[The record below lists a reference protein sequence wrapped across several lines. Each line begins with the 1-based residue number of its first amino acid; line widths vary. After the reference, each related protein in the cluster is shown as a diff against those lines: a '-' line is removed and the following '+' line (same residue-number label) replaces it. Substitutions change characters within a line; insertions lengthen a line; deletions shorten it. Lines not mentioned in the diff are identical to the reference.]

1 MLDSTRP
8 FVHRTLSGPIMPI
21 LLLTIMLS
29 GMGFGLVLPAFLFY
43 AQNLGGSAIIATTI
57 VGAYSLG
64 QFIANPVWGRMSDR
78 FGRKPM
84 LLLSMGGMTLA
95 YLVMAFAEN
104 LWVLGIARLLTGLL
118 GGNMPVAMA
127 YITDI
132 TPIEKRAQGMGLI
145 GGAISIGFIVGPAL
159 GGLLGGA
166 DAETATLLWPS
177 LAAAALSAI
186 TFIATFFIKE
196 SLSAEKRAE
205 LHNDDRPQG
214 WAATKTVLHR
224 PILARLIV
232 IGFLAYFAM
241 GFFETIMP
249 LWTEARFE
257 WGPRDIGYCFT
268 YLGLIV
274 AITQGYLV
282 GKLAPLFGETKLVL
296 CGVGAY
302 AFGLLWMT
310 QVPDWQW
317 MMFGI
322 TFTAGGGALAVT
334 SMTSLVSRQAA
345 EHERGLVLGVYNSGA
360 WMGRF
365 MGPPVSGL
373 LFQSVAVQAPL
384 YGAAIIMFVCF
395 WSVRAL
401 RSHLK
406 RTADEIRTA

>member
-1 MLDSTRP
+1 
-8 FVHRTLSGPIMPI
+8 MPI
-21 LLLTIMLS
+21 LLFTIMLS

-43 AQNLGGSAIIATTI
+43 AENLGGSAIIATTI
-57 VGAYSLG
+57 VGCYSLG
-64 QFIANPVWGRMSDR
+64 QFIANPIWGRMSDR
-78 FGRKPM
+78 YGRKPM
-84 LLLSMGGMTLA
+84 LLLSMSGMVLA

-132 TPIEKRAQGMGLI
+132 TPIEKRAQGMGLV
-145 GGAISIGFIVGPAL
+145 GGAISLGFIVGPAL
-159 GGLLGGA
+159 GGVLGGA
-166 DAETATLLWPS
+166 DAESATLLWPS

-186 TFIATFFIKE
+186 TLIAMCFIKE
-196 SLSAEKRAE
+196 SLPADKRAE
-205 LHNDDRPQG
+205 LHDDNRPTG
-214 WAATKTVLHR
+214 WAATKTVFHR
-224 PILARLIV
+224 SILARLIV

-249 LWTEARFE
+249 LWSEARFG
-257 WGPRDIGYCFT
+257 WGPRDIGYCFM
-268 YLGLIV
+268 YLGLVV

-282 GKLAPLFGETKLVL
+282 GKLAPRFGEAKLVL

-317 MMFGI
+317 MLFGI

-365 MGPPVSGL
+365 LGPPVSGL
-373 LFQSVAVQAPL
+373 LFQAIAVQAPL
-384 YGAAIIMFVCF
+384 YGAAFIMAVCF
-395 WSVRAL
+395 LTVTAL
-401 RSHLK
+401 RKHMRREL
-406 RTADEIRTA
+406 AG